1 MDNNTKPEVKE
12 PVKNEPV
19 KKPAVAKKT
28 NAAPKQPLDKQDAL
42 CYAGAVFFL
51 IMAFLPTILRSLD
64 PTYEEGG
71 RVEETPIKIKKVN
84 KLLSCNA
91 HFKETG
97 FIYTVEVTSK
107 YTDSQVQHTQLK
119 YVIQLDTASGL
130 TFEDVV
136 IPEYDNISSIKSNG
150 IKAHKDIDQFVV
162 EIDYRLDEK
171 LRDNEFLEK
180 HSKMITIQRQNYQD
194 ESFQCVIT
202 EGSNEN
208 N

>member
-12 PVKNEPV
+12 PVKNEAV
-19 KKPAVAKKT
+19 KKPAVAKKINT
-28 NAAPKQPLDKQDAL
+28 APKKTLDKQDAL
-42 CYAGAVFFL
+42 CYVGAVFFL

-71 RVEETPIKIKKVN
+71 RVKDTPVEVKKVN

-91 HFKETG
+91 HFNETG

-107 YTDSQVQHTQLK
+107 YTDSKVQHTELK
-119 YVIQLDTASGL
+119 YVIQLDTAGGL
-130 TFEDVV
+130 TFEDVA

-150 IKAHKDIDQFVV
+150 IKYQKDIDQFIV
-162 EIDYRLDEK
+162 EIDYRLDDS
-171 LRDNEFLEK
+171 LRNNEFLEK

-194 ESFQCVIT
+194 ESFQCVVT
-202 EGSNEN
+202 EGSNESN
-208 N
+208 

>member
-1 MDNNTKPEVKE
+1 MVNTIRKRDGRIVKF
-12 PVKNEPV
+12 NEQKIINAILAAFKSV
-19 KKPAVAKKT
+19 DGDISDYAISKAT
-28 NAAPKQPLDKQDAL
+28 NIASFI
-42 CYAGAVFFL
+42 AGY
-51 IMAFLPTILRSLD
+51 
-64 PTYEEGG
+64 YEE
-71 RVEETPIKIKKVN
+71 VEETPVEIKKVN

-130 TFEDVV
+130 TFEDVA
-136 IPEYDNISSIKSNG
+136 IPEYDNISSIESKG
-150 IKAHKDIDQFVV
+150 IKTQKNIDQFIV
-162 EIDYRLDEK
+162 EIDYRLDES

-180 HSKMITIQRQNYQD
+180 HSKMITIQRQSYQD